1 MTNQPHITDVLVRTE
16 ARYQRASVRADL
28 LRAERDAAIRRA
40 IVEGMTH
47 AAIYRTLG
55 GKITRA
61 RIGQIALE
69 HDNAA

>member
-1 MTNQPHITDVLVRTE
+1 MADHITDVLRRAE
-16 ARYQRASVRADL
+16 DRYQRATTRADL

-40 IVEGMTH
+40 TLEGMSH
-47 AAIYRTLG
+47 AAIHRALEG
-55 GKITRA
+55 RITRA